1 MREDFFAYDLDKLVE
16 ESSEAVGHKK
26 VVNEIVKYNNS
37 YEGVLEER
45 KRAESDYVDMERAFG
60 F

>member
-1 MREDFFAYDLDKLVE
+1 
-16 ESSEAVGHKK
+16 
-26 VVNEIVKYNNS
+26 VNEIVKYNNS